1 MPLNKILGTQS
12 ETQLWA
18 LEMVPQNFRCDDK
31 PIQESNKGC
40 TCQNNNRSMVK
51 NILQY
56 FN

>member
-1 MPLNKILGTQS
+1 MPLNKILGIQS

-31 PIQESNKGC
+31 PIQESNKGF
-40 TCQNNNRSMVK
+40 TCQNNNRSIVK